1 MKYIYGIGIKLL
13 LTYLVFAFIGWDINP
28 AHWHI
33 VVRCFAVLF
42 AFVINFTIVNN

>member
-13 LTYLVFAFIGWDINP
+13 LAYLIFAFIGWDINP
-28 AHWHI
+28 AHWEN

-42 AFVINFTIVNN
+42 ALDCFL